1 MIVIP
6 KMEDEQFDYF
16 QTIKLPNQMLT
27 SSYVNGRR
35 ADLGWHE
42 LHYNGEHYD
51 YFQFTKFLIKN
62 RNKITNMCYW
72 HEPRYEDDSDERYIC
87 LCIANVTEL
96 DKRFRETISIKRIEH
111 NFEASGKSFYADVCD
126 YFVSMDNEPTGHF
139 QKLVTFV
146 PELFK
151 TNRDWLAKYPSPK
164 FNADALTIHTRQY
177 DYIIKI
183 TDEEQFKV
191 LYAKAKFLEGKQI

>member
-6 KMEDEQFDYF
+6 KMVDEQFDYF
-16 QTIKLPNQMLT
+16 QTTKFPNQILA

-35 ADLGWHE
+35 ADLCYHE
-42 LHYNGEHYD
+42 LYYNGERYD

-72 HEPRYEDDSDERYIC
+72 HEPRYEDGSNEKYIC

-96 DKRFRETISIKRIEH
+96 DKRFRETISIEQVKHE
-111 NFEASGKSFYADVCD
+111 FDSSGKSFYADVCD
-126 YFVSMDNEPTGHF
+126 YFVSIDSEPKGHF
-139 QKLVTFV
+139 QKLITFV

-151 TNRDWLAKYPSPK
+151 TNRAWLAKYPSPK

-177 DYIIKI
+177 DYIIKVK
-183 TDEEQFKV
+183 DEEQFRI
-191 LYAKAKFLEGKQI
+191 LTAKAKFLEGK

>member
-6 KMEDEQFDYF
+6 KMGDEQFDYF

-42 LHYNGEHYD
+42 LYYNGEHYN
-51 YFQFTKFLIKN
+51 YFDFTKFLIRN

-72 HEPRYEDDSDERYIC
+72 HEPRYADGSNEKYIC
-87 LCIANVTEL
+87 LCLANVTEL
-96 DKRFRETISIKRIEH
+96 DKRFRETISIERIKHE
-111 NFEASGKSFYADVCD
+111 FDASPKSFYADVCD
-126 YFVSMDNEPTGHF
+126 YFVNWDNATQGNF
-139 QKLVTFV
+139 QKLITFV

-151 TNRDWLAKYPSPK
+151 TNRDWLAKYPSPLY
-164 FNADALTIHTRQY
+164 DANTLTIRTRQY
-177 DYIIKI
+177 DYIIKV
-183 TDEEQFKV
+183 TNEEQFRI
-191 LYAKAKFLEGKQI
+191 LTAKAKFLEGII